1 VAIRRDTIR
10 QQALEA
16 LAPAVQQTGGRVT
29 GGVYAITGPSPWL
42 MNELGLIGQFFVK
55 YYFVAVTEQ
64 QVFFLRMNR
73 MTNRPG
79 EIEYA
84 APRQAVQVTDYKR
97 RPLWSS
103 FKMMAPGMDK
113 PLRLNVH
120 RIWREDL
127 DFFGSALGIAA
138 PVQ

>member
-1 VAIRRDTIR
+1 VAIRRDSIR

-16 LAPAVQQTGGRVT
+16 LGPAVHQTGGRII

-42 MNELGLIGQFFVK
+42 MNEIGLIGQFFVK
-55 YYFVAVTEQ
+55 YYFLGVTEQ

-79 EIEYA
+79 EIEFVV
-84 APRQAVQVTDYKR
+84 PRQAAQVIDFKR
-97 RPLWSS
+97 RALWSS
-103 FKMMAPGMDK
+103 FRFIGPGMEK

-127 DFFGSALGIAA
+127 DYFGAAFGFIA
-138 PVQ
+138 PTR